1 MLMLL
6 VWGPQFEKHCAEVN
20 PSSKSLPLQKGE
32 GTEGVYP
39 EAEARRGTATPWVS
53 HVKRAVRGHWGLCC
67 VSIEC

>member
-32 GTEGVYP
+32 GTEDVYP
-39 EAEARRGTATPWVS
+39 EAEARRGTATPGC
-53 HVKRAVRGHWGLCC
+53 HM
-67 VSIEC
+67 